1 MTTMLFSTLS
11 SIRVLLITSPH
22 SAYSLSAICNS
33 DDTSISDSDSP
44 SVNIARNLLS
54 CLMFELSTLIMKRSQ
69 SASSP
74 SPCVGSSLLAA
85 TSNFKGSLISLSPLR
100 NNFSLM
106 TVSSVF
112 CIAGPAFHI
121 SSRNTT
127 SAVGRYPSMLRSY
140 LSESFNLLIL
150 TGPNI
155 SSGVEKRDIRYS
167 NDFAS
172 LNADFNRLA
181 TIDFATPGGPSRM
194 MLSPAS
200 AARRDKANSV
210 SFSYIP
216 LFNSQRSCCILSF
229 TIATIPDCFYPARS
243 PSVP

>member
-1 MTTMLFSTLS
+1 MP
-11 SIRVLLITSPH
+11 VLLMALPH
-22 SAYSLSAICNS
+22 AAYSASVICNS
-33 DDTSISDSDSP
+33 DATSISDSKSL
-44 SVNIARNLLS
+44 SVSIARNLPS
-54 CLMFELSTLIMKRSQ
+54 CLMLELSTLIMKRSQ

-74 SPCVGSSLLAA
+74 SPCAGSSLLAA
-85 TSNFKGSLISLSPLR
+85 TSNFNGSLISLSPLR
-100 NNFSLM
+100 NSFSLM

-150 TGPNI
+150 TGPKI
-155 SSGVEKRDIRYS
+155 SSGVENLDIRYS

-172 LNADFNRLA
+172 LNANFSRLA
-181 TIDFATPGGPSRM
+181 TIDFATPGGPSNM

-200 AARRDKANSV
+200 AARRDKASSV
-210 SFSYIP
+210 SFS
-216 LFNSQRSCCILSF
+216 
-229 TIATIPDCFYPARS
+229 
-243 PSVP
+243 